1 MPRVTQPTEYPGKYL
16 EKFEAI
22 KAQMMKKTIGKKFT
36 EKQIDVMIKSS
47 LIREAKDKIEF
58 SLNGQIRRGVPA
70 KKGIP
75 ESEFEAQWRS
85 AMKKRLE
92 ADGYPFK
99 LTAEEEKINEEIIA
113 KRQVEATKEITETT
127 AAALKKILTSV

>member
-1 MPRVTQPTEYPGKYL
+1 MPRVTQPTEYPGRYQ
-16 EKFEAI
+16 EKFDAI
-22 KAQMMKKTIGKKFT
+22 KAQMMKKNIGRKWT
-36 EKQIDVMIKSS
+36 EEEIGVMIKDS

-70 KKGIP
+70 KKGMP
-75 ESEFEAQWRS
+75 EDEFEKSWRS

-99 LTAEEEKINEEIIA
+99 FSESEEKIRQKIVE
-113 KRQVEATKEITETT
+113 KRQMEATKEITETT

>member
-1 MPRVTQPTEYPGKYL
+1 MPRVTQPTEYPGKYE
-16 EKFEAI
+16 EKFDAI
-22 KAQMMKKTIGKKFT
+22 KKQMMKKSVGKKWT
-36 EKQIDVMIKSS
+36 EMEIDVMIKNS

-75 ESEFEAQWRS
+75 EDEFEKTWRS
-85 AMKKRLE
+85 AMKKRLQ
-92 ADGYPFK
+92 ADGYPFE
-99 LTAEEEKINEEIIA
+99 LTEKEQKIENEIIQ
-113 KRQVEATKEITETT
+113 KRQMEATKEITETT

>member
-1 MPRVTQPTEYPGKYL
+1 MPRVTQPTEYPGKYQ
-16 EKFEAI
+16 EKFDAI
-22 KAQMMKKTIGKKFT
+22 KAQMMRKPIGKKWT
-36 EKQIDVMIKSS
+36 EKEIDVMVKSS

-70 KKGIP
+70 KKGMS
-75 ESEFEAQWRS
+75 EGEFEDQWRS

-99 LTAEEEKINEEIIA
+99 LTEEENKVNNTIIQ
-113 KRQVEATKEITETT
+113 KRQMEATKEITETT

>member
-1 MPRVTQPTEYPGKYL
+1 MPRVTQPTEYPGKYE
-16 EKFEAI
+16 EKFDAI
-22 KAQMMKKTIGKKFT
+22 KKQMMKKSVGKKWT
-36 EKQIDVMIKSS
+36 EMEIDVMIKNS

-75 ESEFEAQWRS
+75 EDEFEKTWRS

-92 ADGYPFK
+92 ADGYPFE
-99 LTAEEEKINEEIIA
+99 LTEKEQKIENEIIQ
-113 KRQVEATKEITETT
+113 KRQMEATKEITETT

>member
-1 MPRVTQPTEYPGKYL
+1 MPRVTQPTEYPGKYD

-22 KAQMMKKTIGKKFT
+22 KKQMMKKMVGKKWT
-36 EKQIDVMIKSS
+36 EKQIEVMIKSS

-70 KKGIP
+70 KKGMP
-75 ESEFEAQWRS
+75 EDEFEREWRS
-85 AMKKRLE
+85 AMRKRLE
-92 ADGYPFK
+92 SDGYPFS
-99 LTAEEEKINEEIIA
+99 LTADEKKIEAEIIE
-113 KRQVEATKEITETT
+113 KRQMEATKEITETT

>member
-1 MPRVTQPTEYPGKYL
+1 MPRVTQPTEYPGKYE
-16 EKFEAI
+16 EKFDAI
-22 KAQMMKKTIGKKFT
+22 KKQMMKKSVGKKWT
-36 EKQIDVMIKSS
+36 EMEIDVMIKNS

-75 ESEFEAQWRS
+75 EDEFERTWRS

-92 ADGYPFK
+92 ADGYPFE
-99 LTAEEEKINEEIIA
+99 LTEKEQKIENEIIQ
-113 KRQVEATKEITETT
+113 KRQMEATKEITETT

>member
-1 MPRVTQPTEYPGKYL
+1 MPRVTQPTEYPGKYD

-22 KAQMMKKTIGKKFT
+22 KKQMMKKMAGKKWT
-36 EKQIDVMIKSS
+36 EKQIEVMIKSS

-70 KKGIP
+70 KKGMP
-75 ESEFEAQWRS
+75 EDEFEREWRS

-92 ADGYPFK
+92 SDGYPFS
-99 LTAEEEKINEEIIA
+99 LTADEKKIEAEIIE
-113 KRQVEATKEITETT
+113 KRQMEATKEITETT

>member
-1 MPRVTQPTEYPGKYL
+1 MPRVTQPTEYPGKYE

-22 KAQMMKKTIGKKFT
+22 KKQMMKKMVGKKWT
-36 EKQIDVMIKSS
+36 EKQIEVMIKSS

-70 KKGIP
+70 KKGMP
-75 ESEFEAQWRS
+75 EDEFEREWRS

-92 ADGYPFK
+92 SDGYPFS
-99 LTAEEEKINEEIIA
+99 LTADEKKIEAEIIE
-113 KRQVEATKEITETT
+113 KRQMEATKEITETT